1 LRSGDV
7 QLVGIDS
14 YNRSIFFVK
23 IANMEDI
30 LTVERVYFVV
40 EFIPRIL

>member
-1 LRSGDV
+1 V